1 MKRRAFEVTPGDVG
15 PLAALLAARLGLE
28 PAQAA
33 ALVRR
38 GAVYLRGRRALDPA
52 LSAAAGDKV
61 LVVLEESGRPVLAP
75 EPPPAPLRVL
85 YQDAALLAADK
96 PAGLPAQATPGG
108 ATGLAELVSAY
119 LGRPAGRVHRLD
131 RETTGVTLFGLTTA
145 STAALAAAFRTGR
158 VRKQYLAATAPGVPD
173 AGTVDLPL
181 SRDPSRPGRWRAS
194 ARVHGV
200 PAVTDFRRLGG
211 GEDFQL
217 VVLWPRT
224 GRTHQLRA
232 HLTALGSP
240 ILGDGRYGGAR
251 TVGGDPVARCL
262 LHAHALQLP
271 NPVTGTALT
280 LVAPLPEDLARFFA
294 QAGVPIPDGPA
305 WPDEPVLA
313 SRRRAGWPP
322 SGCPP
327 R

>member
-1 MKRRAFEVTPGDVG
+1 LV
-15 PLAALLAARLGLE
+15 AARLGVE

-38 GAVYLRGRRALDPA
+38 GAVYVRGRRAMDPA
-52 LSAAAGDKV
+52 VLAAAGDKV
-61 LVVLEESGRPVLAP
+61 LVVLEESGRSVLAP
-75 EPPPAPLRVL
+75 EPPSAPWRVL

-108 ATGLAELVSAY
+108 TTGLGELVSAH

-131 RETTGVTLFGLTTA
+131 RETTGVTLFGLTAA

-158 VRKQYLAATAPGVPD
+158 VRKQYLAAPGPGVPE

-194 ARVHGV
+194 ARAHGV

-211 GEDFQL
+211 GEGFDL

-232 HLTALGSP
+232 HLTSLGAP
-240 ILGDGRYGGAR
+240 ILGDARYGGAR
-251 TVGGDPVARCL
+251 TVGGHLVRRCL

-271 NPVTGTALT
+271 NPVTGAVLT
-280 LVAPLPEDLARFFA
+280 LVAPVPGDLAHFFA
-294 QAGVPIPDGPA
+294 AAAVPIPGGPLWA
-305 WPDEPVLA
+305 AEPA
-313 SRRRAGWPP
+313 
-322 SGCPP
+322 
-327 R
+327 